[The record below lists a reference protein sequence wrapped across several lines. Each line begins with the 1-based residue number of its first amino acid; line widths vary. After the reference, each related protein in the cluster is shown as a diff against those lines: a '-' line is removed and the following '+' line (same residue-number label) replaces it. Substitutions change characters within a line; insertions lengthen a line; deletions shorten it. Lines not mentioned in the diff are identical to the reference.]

1 MGIHETPTFG
11 TNNAL
16 NIRKK
21 QFFGGLPDTVLSQ
34 LNKGL
39 YIREEENT
47 MQKLQET
54 LATITNEEFIEDML
68 NAMIAPPDGQ
78 EWHERRQHKATLRKL
93 APQIALWNRLDENE
107 KYHIVIGMKRRL
119 ERSIMAAFTSSL
131 ADEMLEKIY

>member
-1 MGIHETPTFG
+1 
-11 TNNAL
+11 
-16 NIRKK
+16 
-21 QFFGGLPDTVLSQ
+21 
-34 LNKGL
+34 
-39 YIREEENT
+39 